1 GHDVIDDF
9 LHVFMKHAPKQR
21 KTSGKARARLR
32 VQRMVLTIMMNVII
46 KSILSL
52 AVIYVLFF
60 NFDTS
65 PIKYLLALAWTY
77 PVRATI
83 IAVLAAGV
91 VFCASKTYQF
101 MRREAKAIER
111 FSERWGL
118 VGISNTHSLLKARKL
133 LREPTR
139 KGSSDEAVLKDLLA
153 RYRRI
158 YSALPEQMKAKHEIN
173 NNGLG
178 LHQTSQLLLF
188 QINPLRHALR

>member
-1 GHDVIDDF
+1 
-9 LHVFMKHAPKQR
+9 
-21 KTSGKARARLR
+21 
-32 VQRMVLTIMMNVII
+32 MVLTIIMNVII

-111 FSERWGL
+111 FSERWGMG
-118 VGISNTHSLLKARKL
+118 GISNAHSLLKARKL
-133 LREPTR
+133 LMEPTR
-139 KGSSDEAVLKDLLA
+139 KGSSDEAVLKDFLA

-158 YSALPEQMKAKHEIN
+158 YSALPEEMKAKHEIN
-173 NNGLG
+173 SNGLG
-178 LHQTSQLLLF
+178 LHRRSQFFLLRT
-188 QINPLRHALR
+188 NPLRHGICSSYIMTTLLMGR